1 MRRATALVAALCA
14 LTAAASAQRGTRQRQ
29 TAPSQPAT
37 SAPRTY
43 VAIGCISRQV
53 QAQATRF
60 LLTDRRS
67 DPPQV
72 YRLEGDESQFDLHT
86 GHLVEVAGATSAAP
100 APARGAPARGA
111 AASAGTLKVAS
122 LVWISNTCPKT

>member
-1 MRRATALVAALCA
+1 MRQATALAAVLCA
-14 LTAAASAQRGTRQRQ
+14 LTAAASAQRGTGQRQ

-43 VAIGCISRQV
+43 VAIGCISRQL

-60 LLTDRRS
+60 LLTDRRN

-72 YRLEGDESQFDLHT
+72 YRLEGDDSQFDLHT
-86 GHLVEVAGATSAAP
+86 GHLVEVAGAISAASS
-100 APARGAPARGA
+100 PARGATARGA
-111 AASAGTLKVAS
+111 TANAGTLKVSS
-122 LVWISNTCPKT
+122 LTWISNTCPKT